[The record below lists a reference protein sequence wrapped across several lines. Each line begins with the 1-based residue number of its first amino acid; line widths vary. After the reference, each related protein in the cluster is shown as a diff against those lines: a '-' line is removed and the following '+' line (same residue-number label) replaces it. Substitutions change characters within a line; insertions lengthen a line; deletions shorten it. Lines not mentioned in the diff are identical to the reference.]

1 MNLFIITKIIVSATV
16 IATVTEISKRYVS
29 IGGLI
34 TAMPITTMLALFWLY
49 YEKKDTVLLADF
61 SKSVFAGFP
70 MSLLFFIPTIY
81 LFKKGYNFY
90 FVMFIAIIFLGVGA
104 YIQQKIVRL

>member
-1 MNLFIITKIIVSATV
+1 MNLFVLTKIMVSAIV
-16 IATVTEISKRYVS
+16 IGIVTEISKRNVS

-49 YEKKDTVLLADF
+49 YEKKNTALLADF
-61 SKSVFAGFP
+61 SQSVFAGLP

-90 FVMFIAIIFLGVGA
+90 FVMFVAVVFLGIGA
-104 YIQQKIVRL
+104 YIQQRISR

>member
-1 MNLFIITKIIVSATV
+1 MNLFFCTKIIVSAVV
-16 IATVTEISKRYVS
+16 IAIVSEITKRNAS

-34 TAMPITTMLALFWLY
+34 TAMPITTILTLFWIY
-49 YEKKDTVLLADF
+49 YEKKDTQLLTEF

-81 LFKKGYNFY
+81 LFKKGYNYY
-90 FVMFIAIIFLGVGA
+90 FVMFIAVICLGVGA
-104 YIQQKIVRL
+104 IVQQKLTR